1 MNVNHKI
8 FTFVKIAVMESIVE
22 RVEIILRT
30 KNLSPSK
37 FADEIGVQRSSIS
50 HIMSG
55 RNKPSLDFVIKVLD
69 SFNDISAEWLIKG
82 LGTMNNSELKFELE
96 EPIDTGEINQLPEK
110 RPEKPAVSPKM
121 IRDRKISKV
130 LVFYNDQT
138 FEEIKSS
145 D

>member
-1 MNVNHKI
+1 MNVNCKI
-8 FTFVKIAVMESIVE
+8 FTFVKRTVMESIVE
-22 RVEIILRT
+22 RVEIILQT

-55 RNKPSLDFVIKVLD
+55 RNKPSLDFIIKVLD
-69 SFNDISAEWLIKG
+69 SFNEISAEWLLKG
-82 LGTMNNSELKFELE
+82 LGTMSKSELQFDHE
-96 EPIDTGEINQLPEK
+96 EPIDIGDINQLPVQ
-110 RPEKPAVSPKM
+110 KPKKSVIGAKM
-121 IRDRKISKV
+121 IKDRKISKV

-138 FEEIKSS
+138 YEEIRSN